1 MRSDWTETIKKHVRP
16 TFYRLFGK
24 AMGASYQC
32 PICQY
37 EGPFKDKVVQK
48 RPRLVR
54 EASKCPG
61 CASAERHRL
70 MYLVIK
76 DLAEDLRGE
85 DRSVLHVA
93 PEACLQE
100 NLEGLFGTYHS
111 MDLFRDDVMYRED
124 LQAMS
129 FASGSYDAVVVSRVL
144 ISPPDLEACLR
155 ECRRV
160 LKPGGVFIIAELYP
174 RAVTE
179 EYEAMRGDR
188 HRELGVDVLDRYRA
202 HFDEVDLYDSE
213 RYPESFQLY
222 NLMRIDG
229 RIQDEFPDEVR
240 APGRGLKDVVAVC
253 RVQHETSR

>member
-1 MRSDWTETIKKHVRP
+1 MRSDWTETIKKRIRP
-16 TFYRLFGK
+16 MFYRLFGK
-24 AMGASYQC
+24 TMGESYQC

-37 EGPFKDKVVQK
+37 EGPFKDKLVQK

-70 MYLVIK
+70 MYLVMK
-76 DLAEDLRGE
+76 ELADELGGR

-93 PEACLQE
+93 PEACLQA
-100 NLEGLFGTYHS
+100 NLESLFGTYHS
-111 MDLFRDDVMYRED
+111 MDLFRDDVMFRED
-124 LQAMS
+124 LQALS

-144 ISPPDLEACLR
+144 ISPPDLETCIG

-179 EYEAMRGDR
+179 EYAEMRGDR

-202 HFDEVDLYDSE
+202 YFDQVALYDSD
-213 RYPESFQLY
+213 RYPGTFQLY
-222 NLMRIDG
+222 NLMRLDG
-229 RIQDEFPDEVR
+229 RIRDDYPEEVR

-253 RVQHETSR
+253 RVQSEASE